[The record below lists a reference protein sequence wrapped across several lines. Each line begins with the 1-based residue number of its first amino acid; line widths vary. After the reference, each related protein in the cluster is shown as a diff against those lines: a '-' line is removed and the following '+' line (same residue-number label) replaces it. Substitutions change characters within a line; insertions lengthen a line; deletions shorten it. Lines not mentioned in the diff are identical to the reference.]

1 MVWSDD
7 LLLSIYTIDAIRF
20 SVMTVPVIPF
30 IPFVTMFGGPFLMMF
45 MMIMMRMSV
54 IGWLV
59 GWLVS
64 VVLLGVLSSFVVLYD
79 RYSSCELFVCYLFW
93 ECLMMVNIRW
103 DKTPGKGDYRPTNDL
118 GTGWECFVT
127 FCVHKSFG
135 QIFISVLVSKQNV
148 KINEWIGNN
157 GYSKKRRLL
166 EIIFLRIMMVWVN
179 IYKFES
185 LLSSTMLNV
194 LNPRAYQE

>member
-1 MVWSDD
+1 
-7 LLLSIYTIDAIRF
+7 
-20 SVMTVPVIPF
+20 
-30 IPFVTMFGGPFLMMF
+30 MMF
-45 MMIMMRMSV
+45 MMIMMRM
-54 IGWLV
+54 
-59 GWLVS
+59 LVS
-64 VVLLGVLSSFVVLYD
+64 GVLLGVLSSFVVLYD

-103 DKTPGKGDYRPTNDL
+103 ARAPAKGDYRPTNDL

-148 KINEWIGNN
+148 KINEWIIFCVWGNN
-157 GYSKKRRLL
+157 GYSRKRLL
-166 EIIFLRIMMVWVN
+166 GIIFLRNMMVWVN

-185 LLSSTMLNV
+185 LLSLIMLNV
-194 LNPRAYQE
+194 LNPRSYQKEFGMTN